1 MNRNRN
7 WFGQWGG
14 FLAGVCIGLVIVA
27 PAFAEPFG
35 GSAPAGEV
43 DLTRVLGA
51 GVLIVAM
58 LVFGAISAVNASK
71 RARAPATAVRRI
83 ESRSD
88 Q

>member
-51 GVLIVAM
+51 GALIVAV
-58 LVFGAISAVNASK
+58 LVSGAISAINGAR
-71 RARAPATAVRRI
+71 RARSPATAVRRI
-83 ESRSD
+83 EPRSD
-88 Q
+88 R